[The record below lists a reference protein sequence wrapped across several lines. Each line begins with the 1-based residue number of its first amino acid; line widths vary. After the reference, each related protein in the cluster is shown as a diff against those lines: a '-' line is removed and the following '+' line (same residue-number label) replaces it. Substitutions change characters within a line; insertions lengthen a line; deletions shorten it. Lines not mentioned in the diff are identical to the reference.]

1 MDNDIKN
8 VFEDINNIFIS
19 KLQETKSKIN
29 DSIEIELFNDCI
41 DTYKRAYRMLNN
53 NRLLD
58 GIVLTRNAFELMI
71 MLFGIRIDTNVRKEY
86 CREDSY
92 ERYLERKNS
101 NKKEKDYLAQSYLRK
116 IILKRYK
123 NIEEDY
129 NKIYNIFSKFAHP
142 TIHRNMLRFFERE
155 KVDVIL
161 LYLNVIMVLPI
172 LFLEILYEEKII
184 DNENFQDIVIFKYII
199 EKLTL
204 IYLCS
209 NIDKNKLK
217 EANKYA
223 FLDINKDYYNKMED
237 IIKQEIKEI
246 EKESIDNQEKYKKA
260 IEKVLTKVQYYNISK
275 KIINLK
281 LFTEKNIN
289 KI

>member
-92 ERYLERKNS
+92 VRYLERKKS

-116 IILKRYK
+116 IILKKYK

-129 NKIYNIFSKFAHP
+129 NKIYNTFSKFAHP

-199 EKLTL
+199 EKITL
-204 IYLCS
+204 IYFCN

-217 EANKYA
+217 EANKYV
-223 FLDINKDYYNKMED
+223 FLDINKDYYK
-237 IIKQEIKEI
+237 KLKEFVGN
-246 EKESIDNQEKYKKA
+246 EYENY
-260 IEKVLTKVQYYNISK
+260 TCFPPY
-275 KIINLK
+275 
-281 LFTEKNIN
+281 KNILMGRLLVNEPIN
-289 KI
+289 KSMSSTSSVFIETVL

>member
-92 ERYLERKNS
+92 VRYLERKKS

-116 IILKRYK
+116 IILKKYK

-129 NKIYNIFSKFAHP
+129 NKIYNTFSKFAHP

-199 EKLTL
+199 EKIAL
-204 IYLCS
+204 IYFCN

-223 FLDINKDYYNKMED
+223 FLDINKDYYKKMED
-237 IIKQEIKEI
+237 VIKQEIKDI

-260 IEKVLTKVQYYNISK
+260 IEKVFAKVQYHNISK

>member
-1 MDNDIKN
+1 
-8 VFEDINNIFIS
+8 
-19 KLQETKSKIN
+19 
-29 DSIEIELFNDCI
+29 
-41 DTYKRAYRMLNN
+41 
-53 NRLLD
+53 
-58 GIVLTRNAFELMI
+58 
-71 MLFGIRIDTNVRKEY
+71 
-86 CREDSY
+86 
-92 ERYLERKNS
+92 
-101 NKKEKDYLAQSYLRK
+101 
-116 IILKRYK
+116 
-123 NIEEDY
+123 
-129 NKIYNIFSKFAHP
+129 
-142 TIHRNMLRFFERE
+142 MLRFFERE

-199 EKLTL
+199 EKITL
-204 IYLCS
+204 IYFCN
-209 NIDKNKLK
+209 NIDKNKIK

-260 IEKVLTKVQYYNISK
+260 IEKVLAKVQYYNISK

-281 LFTEKNIN
+281 LFTEK
-289 KI
+289 KYQ

>member
-8 VFEDINNIFIS
+8 VFEEINNIFIS

-53 NRLLD
+53 NILLD

-92 ERYLERKNS
+92 ERYLERKKS

-116 IILKRYK
+116 IILKKYK

-129 NKIYNIFSKFAHP
+129 NKIYNTFSKFAHP

-155 KVDVIL
+155 NVDVIL
-161 LYLNVIMVLPI
+161 LYLNAIMVLPI
-172 LFLEILYEEKII
+172 LFIEILYEEKII
-184 DNENFQDIVIFKYII
+184 DNENFQDILIFKYII
-199 EKLTL
+199 AKLTL
-204 IYLCS
+204 IYFCN

-223 FLDINKDYYNKMED
+223 FLDINKEYYKKMED
-237 IIKQEIKEI
+237 VIKQEIKAI

-281 LFTEKNIN
+281 WFTEKNIN

>member
-1 MDNDIKN
+1 MGNDIKN

-58 GIVLTRNAFELMI
+58 GIVLTRNSFELMM

-92 ERYLERKNS
+92 ERYLERKKS
-101 NKKEKDYLAQSYLRK
+101 NKKEKDYLSQSYLRK
-116 IILKRYK
+116 IILRKYK

-129 NKIYNIFSKFAHP
+129 NKIYNTFSKFAHP

-155 KVDVIL
+155 KVDFIL

-204 IYLCS
+204 IYFCN
-209 NIDKNKLK
+209 NIDKNKIK
-217 EANKYA
+217 DANKYA

-237 IIKQEIKEI
+237 IIKQDIKEI

-260 IEKVLTKVQYYNISK
+260 IEKVLAKVQYYNISK

-281 LFTEKNIN
+281 LFTEQNIN

>member
-1 MDNDIKN
+1 MNGEVKSVFFDINDI
-8 VFEDINNIFIS
+8 FIN
-19 KLQETKSKIN
+19 KLQGVKSKIG

-41 DTYKRAYRMLNN
+41 DTYKRAYRLVDN

-58 GIVLTRNAFELMI
+58 GIVLTRNAFELMM

-92 ERYLERKNS
+92 ERYIKRRKLNR
-101 NKKEKDYLAQSYLRK
+101 KEKDYLSQRYLRD

-129 NKIYNIFSKFAHP
+129 NKIYNVLSKFAHP

-155 KVDVIL
+155 KIDVIV

-172 LFLEILYEEKII
+172 VFLEILYEEKII
-184 DNENFQDIVIFKYII
+184 DDETFQDSVVLKYII
-199 EKLTL
+199 ERLIL
-204 IYLCS
+204 IYFCN

-217 EANKYA
+217 EVNKYA
-223 FLDINKDYYNKMED
+223 FLDINKEYYKDMEEKIKKEFMNIEMD
-237 IIKQEIKEI
+237 IKNNQKKCKEI
-246 EKESIDNQEKYKKA
+246 
-260 IEKVLTKVQYYNISK
+260 IEKVLSKVEYYDVTKKLTNL
-275 KIINLK
+275 KIINGD
-281 LFTEKNIN
+281 
-289 KI
+289 